1 MRQPTIRQQGVLLL
15 PESERVILR
24 PFLPSGALGIT
35 TIIGRALA
43 LSEEQAE
50 HTLEAM
56 LGEFSSRHFDLEG
69 VLLANFQRVTPYL
82 FSQQPLSRARR
93 LLIGAL
99 FSGEYAIESAALF
112 NPSMVPHPDQSE
124 VPEGALRFIL
134 SLRATGEGHISSIEF
149 RTGLIAAD
157 GGITV
162 DPVSRPVTVPEI
174 EPNPGYQKAPFVIKL
189 HEMGYDN
196 GHSAVVMESL
206 GDGFNRSDLDRSL
219 AHFRRE
225 TLPLTQ
231 DLTNTLSCV
240 QWLADSNYEM
250 NFSPRHALSERVIF
264 PVSANESNGIED
276 ARFVRFVED
285 DGSVMYYATY
295 TAYNGHAVLP
305 QMIETQDFLHF
316 RVLTLNGSAVQ
327 NKGMALFPRRIDGN
341 YVMLSRQDDEN
352 LFIMFSD
359 NPHYW
364 VDARVLLRPAEM
376 WESVKIGNCGSPI
389 ETEAGWLVLTHGVGP
404 MRKYCIGAVLLDL
417 NDPARVIGR
426 LHVPLLE
433 PEGSGREGYVP
444 NVVYSCGSLIHNGE
458 LILPFA
464 MSDRAS
470 AIVSVPMD
478 ELLAALLDGGRDN

>member
-1 MRQPTIRQQGVLLL
+1 MLL
-15 PESERVILR
+15 PESARVILR
-24 PFLPSGALGIT
+24 LFVPLTALGIT

-43 LSEEQAE
+43 LSEEK
-50 HTLEAM
+50 TRNNLELL
-56 LGEFSSRHFDLEG
+56 LGDFRSRHFNIEAA
-69 VLLANFQRVTPYL
+69 LLANFQRIVPNL
-82 FSQQPLSRARR
+82 FSQQPLSKARK

-99 FSGEYAIESAALF
+99 FTGEYAIESAALF
-112 NPSMVPHPDQSE
+112 NPSIVPHPDQSL
-124 VPEGALRFIL
+124 VPQGALRFIL

-157 GGITV
+157 GAIMV
-162 DPVSRPVTVPEI
+162 DPVSRPVTSPEI
-174 EPNPGYQKAPFVIKL
+174 EPNPSYRKAPFVIKL

-196 GHSAVVMESL
+196 DHSANVMEPL
-206 GDGFNRSDLDRSL
+206 GEGFNRSGLDQSL
-219 AHFRRE
+219 ARFRRE
-225 TLPLTQ
+225 TRPVTP
-231 DLTNTLSCV
+231 DIDNTLLCIK
-240 QWLADSNYEM
+240 WLADSNYELD
-250 NFSPRHALSERVIF
+250 FSDRQALSERVIF
-264 PVSANESNGIED
+264 PVSSNESNGIED

-285 DGSVMYYATY
+285 DGAVMYYATY
-295 TAYNGHAVLP
+295 TAYNGHAILP
-305 QMIETQDFLHF
+305 QLIETQDFLHF
-316 RVLTLNGSAVQ
+316 RVLTLNGSAVM

-364 VDARVLLRPAEM
+364 VDSRVLLRPAEM

-389 ETEAGWLVLTHGVGP
+389 ETEAGWLVITHGVGP

-417 NDPARVIGR
+417 HDPTQVIGR
-426 LHVPLLE
+426 LREPLLE

-444 NVVYSCGSLIHNGE
+444 NVVYSCGSLVHGGQ

-470 AIVSVPMD
+470 TIVSVALD
-478 ELLAALLDGGRDN
+478 ELLEALRGGG

>member
-1 MRQPTIRQQGVLLL
+1 MRRPTIRQRGVLLL

-24 PFLPSGALGIT
+24 PFLPAGALGIT

-43 LSEEQAE
+43 LSEAQAVQ
-50 HTLEAM
+50 TLEAM
-56 LGEFSSRHFDLEG
+56 LGEFRTRHFDLEAA
-69 VLLANFQRVTPYL
+69 LLANFQRITPYL
-82 FSQQPLSRARR
+82 FSQQSLSPARR

-149 RTGLIAAD
+149 RTGLVAAD

-174 EPNPGYQKAPFVIKL
+174 EPNPSYRKAPFVIKL

-196 GHSAVVMESL
+196 SHSAVVMEAL
-206 GDGFNRSDLDRSL
+206 GDGFDRSALDRSL

-231 DLTNTLSCV
+231 DLQNTLSCV

-250 NFSPRHALSERVIF
+250 TFSPRHALSERVIF

-417 NDPARVIGR
+417 HDPTRVIGR
-426 LHVPLLE
+426 LRVPLLE

-478 ELLAALLDGGRDN
+478 ELLDALRDGSQDS